1 MLMVKKFAEGMAEQ
15 IRSYLPREY
24 RDVECTVTEQQK
36 NNGVIKTGLLLK
48 MPDRNIAPVVYIDS
62 FYEQIC
68 RGESIGKVTREIAD
82 ACRQGLE
89 MKELL
94 VNLNFLDYNSVKEYL
109 SVQIINTKANQRM
122 LSKVPHWQ
130 MADLSVI
137 CRIEFQSPDGTG
149 NGSVT
154 VTNEMMA
161 IWGIR
166 REEVYQKALANAEK
180 KSSPVLKG
188 INDVMCEILDLPF
201 KTENLL
207 KTGHIV
213 DLSKEVMF
221 VLTNETKMDGAS
233 VLAYPSLQ
241 SQLEPLFPN
250 GCYLIPSS
258 LHEIIIVPKG
268 TGVTPKELGEL
279 VRDVNRDK
287 VSKEETLSDR
297 VYEFDKD
304 GQLCQVP
311 ESMKKE
317 KEMER

>member
-1 MLMVKKFAEGMAEQ
+1 MLMVRKFAEGMAKQ

-68 RGESIGKVTREIAD
+68 RGESMRKVTKEIAD

-89 MKELL
+89 MKELP

-109 SVQIINTKANQRM
+109 SVQMINTKANQRM
-122 LSKVPHWQ
+122 LSKVPHWKI
-130 MADLSVI
+130 ADLSVI
-137 CRIEFQSPDGTG
+137 CRIEFQSPDGREKG
-149 NGSVT
+149 NVT

-166 REEVYQKALANAEK
+166 QEEVYQKALANAEQ
-180 KSSPVLKG
+180 KSPPVLYG
-188 INDVMCEILDLPF
+188 MDYLMCEILELTS
-201 KTENLL
+201 KAKNLFES
-207 KTGHIV
+207 KDSV
-213 DLSKEVMF
+213 ELSKETMY
-221 VLTNETKMDGAS
+221 VLTNEKKLDGAS

-241 SQLEPLFPN
+241 TQLEAVFPN
-250 GCYLIPSS
+250 GCYLLPSS
-258 LHEIIIVPKG
+258 IHELFIVPKEVG
-268 TGVTPKELGEL
+268 ITPKELGEL
-279 VRDVNRDK
+279 VRDVNREA
-287 VSKEETLSDR
+287 VSRENVLSDR

-304 GQLCQVP
+304 GHLCQVL

>member
-1 MLMVKKFAEGMAEQ
+1 MPMVKKFAEGMAKQ

-68 RGESIGKVTREIAD
+68 RGESIGKMTREIAD

-89 MKELL
+89 MKELP

-130 MADLSVI
+130 IADLSVI
-137 CRIEFQSPDGTG
+137 CRIKFQSPDGTG

-166 REEVYQKALANAEK
+166 REEVYQKALENTEQ
-180 KSSPVLKG
+180 KSPPVLKG
-188 INDVMCEILDLPF
+188 MNRLMCEILELTS

-207 KTGHIV
+207 ETGERA
-213 DLSKEVMF
+213 DLSREALYI
-221 VLTNETKMDGAS
+221 LTNEMKLDGAS

-241 SQLEPLFPN
+241 AQLETVFPN
-250 GCYLIPSS
+250 GCYLLPSS
-258 LHEIIIVPKG
+258 IHEILVVPKEWG
-268 TGVTPKELGEL
+268 MTPRELGEM
-279 VRDVNRDK
+279 VRGSNK
-287 VSKEETLSDR
+287 EKESKEMILSDR